1 MENTKLLVRN
11 DRDRVLNVWDRV
23 SNCWVVVVHDNKM
36 ERNWKE
42 NKDKGFQIRDLRV
55 YLQVKA
61 RLFTAESAIG
71 AMFDKRQCKNHI
83 IGFDG

>member
-1 MENTKLLVRN
+1 
-11 DRDRVLNVWDRV
+11 
-23 SNCWVVVVHDNKM
+23 M

-42 NKDKGFQIRDLRV
+42 NKDKGFEIRDLRV